1 MNIIYPLVNWGISG
15 SLSNCRSIVWN
26 GDGVVLYL
34 ILTDAAIGC
43 GFKFWNVASTSNLIV
58 NESSLSL
65 FNSRFFLCW
74 ERLSLDVIN
83 SCARIKNLGSSRGWC
98 INCPFTKIGY
108 SAKFGVGGLL
118 WSCVLYSSIAEDV
131 LRGGNTSEKL
141 SAFVDIDVASS
152 ESAEEV
158 LNPDVNNDNDCCLDG
173 IDKFISDDVV
183 DLGWACCLSRKESEL
198 PNDSI
203 GELSLELYVL
213 GLKWYLCLEL
223 EEVLSCSC
231 SIFLEDL
238 KLYLEVV
245 GFWGICSS
253 LFIRLE
259 SEDEIEVFFNF
270 NLGYN
275 VDEEVESKSGNGVFC
290 SWGIICNL
298 EVFIAV
304 DGLWGD
310 RVIKGITDSGSGI
323 WYKGVGV
330 IGISG
335 RGGLS
340 VSIKLISEFVSKN
353 VWFCN
358 VVGFTFCEFKL
369 FCSELIC
376 W

>member
-1 MNIIYPLVNWGISG
+1 MYPLVNWGISG
-15 SLSNCRSIVWN
+15 SLSNCKSIVWN

-58 NESSLSL
+58 NESSFNL

-74 ERLSLDVIN
+74 ERLSFDVIS

-98 INCPFTKIGY
+98 ITCPFTIIGY

-118 WSCVLYSSIAEDV
+118 WFCVLYSSTAVDV
-131 LRGGNTSEKL
+131 LRGGNISEKL
-141 SAFVDIDVASS
+141 SALVVIDVASS

-173 IDKFISDDVV
+173 IDKFISDDVL
-183 DLGWACCLSRKESEL
+183 DLGWACCLSRNESEL
-198 PNDSI
+198 PNDNV
-203 GELSLELYVL
+203 GELSFELYL
-213 GLKWYLCLEL
+213 LDLKWYLCLEL
-223 EEVLSCSC
+223 EDVLCSSCSK
-231 SIFLEDL
+231 FFEDR
-238 KLYLEVV
+238 KLYLDVV
-245 GFWGICSS
+245 GFWGICNS
-253 LFIRLE
+253 LFIKLE
-259 SEDEIEVFFNF
+259 SEEEIDVFFNF

-275 VDEEVESKSGNGVFC
+275 VDEEVESKSDNGFFD
-290 SWGIICNL
+290 SWGFSCNL

-323 WYKGVGV
+323 WYKGFGV

-358 VVGFTFCEFKL
+358 ILEFTFCVFKL
-369 FCSELIC
+369 FGSEVIC

>member
-1 MNIIYPLVNWGISG
+1 MS
-15 SLSNCRSIVWN
+15 
-26 GDGVVLYL
+26 
-34 ILTDAAIGC
+34 
-43 GFKFWNVASTSNLIV
+43 
-58 NESSLSL
+58 
-65 FNSRFFLCW
+65 
-74 ERLSLDVIN
+74 
-83 SCARIKNLGSSRGWC
+83 
-98 INCPFTKIGY
+98 
-108 SAKFGVGGLL
+108 
-118 WSCVLYSSIAEDV
+118 
-131 LRGGNTSEKL
+131 SEKL
-141 SAFVDIDVASS
+141 SAVVVIDVASS

-198 PNDSI
+198 PNDNI

-223 EEVLSCSC
+223 EDVLSCSC
-231 SIFLEDL
+231 SIFFEDL

-259 SEDEIEVFFNF
+259 SEDEIDVFFNF
-270 NLGYN
+270 NLGCIMLMRKI
-275 VDEEVESKSGNGVFC
+275 ESKSGNGVFC

-353 VWFCN
+353 VWFCSI
-358 VVGFTFCEFKL
+358 VGFTFCVFKL
-369 FCSELIC
+369 FCSEFIC